1 MVLENRLWK
10 GKCFWLTHLY
20 AQDLSLP
27 LKKKNPSLSLYLFNI
42 NGFLVLGL
50 FQGPNV
56 LLQDSPHNFIH
67 PTLQTITTT
76 TTRTTKGIAI
86 DLNLMTEEFKSSSS
100 ENDNYSTT
108 TQTNNNE
115 GFLEKSV
122 EVLEKIDNSNN
133 INEVNNH
140 VETTSFPCESVVLW

>member
-1 MVLENRLWK
+1 
-10 GKCFWLTHLY
+10 
-20 AQDLSLP
+20 
-27 LKKKNPSLSLYLFNI
+27 
-42 NGFLVLGL
+42 
-50 FQGPNV
+50 
-56 LLQDSPHNFIH
+56 
-67 PTLQTITTT
+67 
-76 TTRTTKGIAI
+76 
-86 DLNLMTEEFKSSSS
+86 MTEEFKSSSS